1 MYSTKYIKYVQ
12 TYSKTSLCMELLL
25 MYKEQKIINFL
36 DEEFV
41 SYSFEF
47 KDIFYTYFLCVCVFN
62 SHRDNVPCDW
72 YLICLVTFLYVC
84 ININYLF
91 SVLLFSRA
99 TIKLAETP
107 TSFSFLWFLLF
118 VYFCSFLS
126 AHIYKG
132 S

>member
-41 SYSFEF
+41 SYSFSLKISF
-47 KDIFYTYFLCVCVFN
+47 IFLFFCVCVFN

-107 TSFSFLWFLLF
+107 TSFSIF
-118 VYFCSFLS
+118 VVFIVVVFFTFVSFCTYL
-126 AHIYKG
+126 
-132 S
+132 